1 MVTLASTIEELEID
15 GLGAVERLGLI
26 NALWDT
32 VANDPAVA
40 TADSLRNAGLRRWL
54 GEPAANCD
62 PDGDEIDDEILAGI
76 TCRI

>member
-15 GLGAVERLGLI
+15 GFSVVERLGLI

-32 VANDPAVA
+32 VAND
-40 TADSLRNAGLRRWL
+40 
-54 GEPAANCD
+54 PAANCD

-76 TCRI
+76 TGRI